1 MVRKSN
7 KIVKLRLISGHKL
20 PRRIRISRDKLPRRS
35 NMSGY
40 KLQRISNMAGDK
52 LPRRIR
58 ISRDKL
64 PRRIRISRDKLPKR
78 SNMSG
83 DKLPRRI
90 RISHNKLPRKSMM
103 SGDKLPRRSMMSRDK
118 LVKRIWRSNY
128 RMTDIINIVPDY
140 DISPTSK
147 VQIKAFEGDKH
158 IPEDIKALINAFSK
172 NNKKLDVKKE
182 LNLIMSGNVSSL
194 KKGVKENKFLLNPNT
209 KHILALLYYKSENLS
224 NIPGYDDYIGQHEQ
238 YEANKT
244 FENMCNIVVNNTAR
258 EDDLKDMIA
267 MLNDN
272 DRYLLSLLNN
282 RLELVK
288 NNIRSIQI
296 NPHIRQ
302 RDEEDA
308 TFLSTQMPIDS
319 KRKRI

>member
-20 PRRIRISRDKLPRRS
+20 PRRIRISRDKLPKRS
-35 NMSGY
+35 NMS
-40 KLQRISNMAGDK
+40 GDK

-58 ISRDKL
+58 ISHNKL
-64 PRRIRISRDKLPKR
+64 PRKSM
-78 SNMSG
+78 MSG

-209 KHILALLYYKSENLS
+209 NHILALLYYKSENLS

>member
-40 KLQRISNMAGDK
+40 KLQRISNMSGDK

-64 PRRIRISRDKLPKR
+64 PRR

-128 RMTDIINIVPDY
+128 RMTDINIVPDY

-282 RLELVK
+282 RLEMVK